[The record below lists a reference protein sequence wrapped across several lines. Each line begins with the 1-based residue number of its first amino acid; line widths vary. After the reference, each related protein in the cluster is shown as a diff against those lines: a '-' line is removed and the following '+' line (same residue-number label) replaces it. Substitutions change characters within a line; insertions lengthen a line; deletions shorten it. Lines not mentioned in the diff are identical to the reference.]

1 MSDTV
6 VTTIAITLAGLI
18 PFAYELS
25 KEDETNLVGI
35 VLLSAIALSV
45 GIYFTYTFFWSKL
58 KRYIFLI
65 EQGNKRI
72 NELERSLKYKDDFYQ
87 LEKRLSLV
95 EMRMG
100 KKGQVDPKWVFLTII
115 ILLLILYLKSQG
127 VV

>member
-72 NELERSLKYKDDFYQ
+72 NELERSLKYVRV
-87 LEKRLSLV
+87 LPVIHR
-95 EMRMG
+95 
-100 KKGQVDPKWVFLTII
+100 
-115 ILLLILYLKSQG
+115 
-127 VV
+127 